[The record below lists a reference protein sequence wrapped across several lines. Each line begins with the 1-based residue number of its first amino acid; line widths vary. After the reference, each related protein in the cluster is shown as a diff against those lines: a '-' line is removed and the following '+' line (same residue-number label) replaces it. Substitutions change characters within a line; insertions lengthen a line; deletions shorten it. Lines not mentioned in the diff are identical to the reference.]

1 MKRRR
6 FLRMVGGGSALLS
19 GCLSSGSTP
28 VRSPGS
34 GTSPPDSTDTE
45 TGTDPDTETGTTS
58 CEEEYDNRVR
68 GLYDTVSDGPVGG
81 FDLSLSTETVP
92 LGGELTARLENVTT
106 DERDSGNK
114 QKYLIERRTE
124 SGWQSIFW
132 KEGYPP
138 GWNDIAIV
146 HGPGEGFT
154 WTLPV
159 TRSGLAQG
167 WYHVCEPLTTGTY
180 RFVYFGVGHQG
191 DPALG
196 SRFTVTQS

>member
-6 FLRMVGGGSALLS
+6 FLCVVGGGSALLS

-28 VRSPGS
+28 VQSPGS
-34 GTSPPDSTDTE
+34 ETSPSDSTDTK
-45 TGTDPDTETGTTS
+45 TGTTS

-92 LGGELTARLENVTT
+92 LGGELTARLENVAT
-106 DERDSGNK
+106 DERDSGNE

-167 WYHVCEPLTTGTY
+167 WYHVCEPLRTGTY
-180 RFVYFGVGHQG
+180 RFIYFGVGHRD
-191 DPALG
+191 DPDLG
-196 SRFTVTQS
+196 AQFTVTQN

>member
-6 FLRMVGGGSALLS
+6 FLGVVGGGSALLS

-28 VRSPGS
+28 VRSPRS
-34 GTSPPDSTDTE
+34 GTSPSDSTDTK
-45 TGTDPDTETGTTS
+45 TRTAS

-106 DERDSGNK
+106 DERNSGNE

-132 KEGYPP
+132 KAGYPP

-167 WYHVCEPLTTGTY
+167 WYHVCEPLRTGTY